1 MAKLL
6 IDFIEAVDKISHK
19 IIKGTNGYYLP
30 KITSDHLNF
39 EIQHRGITG
48 ETSPDSTLN
57 IAIKRSQSH
66 LLGEQDKEEG
76 FWAGVLEGDVALTAE
91 YLMLMHFLKRIDK
104 KKQEKAIRYITKK
117 QENDGGWSIYHDG
130 DSDVSISVKCYFA
143 LKLAG
148 HSEQEPVMQK
158 ARECILNLGG
168 IMKCN
173 TFTKIYL
180 AIFGQFDWRGIPA
193 LPVEIILLP
202 NFFYFNIYEM
212 SYWSRCI
219 VVPLSIIM
227 TYRSK
232 FQVGI
237 RAALDELY
245 VIPKERV
252 SYRLKRDQ
260 NKLTIKNYFI
270 NFDTILRR
278 YENQPISSLRKI
290 AIEKSEKWMLERFE
304 KSGGLGGIWP
314 SMVNSLMAMKCL
326 GYEDGNPAVEKA
338 IEDIEALAV
347 YDEDTMF
354 LQPCVSPVWDT
365 PWAIMALLKSG
376 LSNNH
381 PALVKAGEW
390 MLEKEVKSFGD
401 WSVKNPVKEP
411 SGWYFQHANEF
422 YPDNDDAAVVMMSL
436 QLLDLPDKDRKKQA
450 ILRGFKWLMGMQC
463 NDGGWGSFDKNNNK
477 KILNNIPFA
486 DWNALLDPSTSDL
499 AARVLDLMG
508 RLGYDLSFPPAE
520 KALSFLRKEQ
530 EKNGSWFGRWGTNY
544 VYGTWSVL
552 TGLHSIKEDMTKD
565 YIRKATSWLKDFQ
578 NEDGGWGETCKSY
591 WDTSLSATGK
601 STPSQT
607 SWAVLGLLCTEER
620 DSDSV
625 RNGIEYLIKTQ
636 KEDGTW
642 DEKEFTGTGFPKVF
656 YLRYHMYRS
665 YFPLLALS
673 KYRNLVE

>member
-6 IDFIEAVDKISHK
+6 IDFIETVDRISHK
-19 IIKGTNGYYLP
+19 LIKGKNGYYLP
-30 KITSDHLNF
+30 KITSDQLNF
-39 EIQHRGITG
+39 EIQYRGITG
-48 ETSPDSTLN
+48 EAAPDSKLN
-57 IAIKRSQSH
+57 IAIKKSQLH
-66 LLGEQDKEEG
+66 LLGEQDKKEW

-91 YLMLMHFLKRIDK
+91 YLILMHFLKRVNTE
-104 KKQEKAIRYITKK
+104 KQEKAIRYIIKK
-117 QENDGGWSIYHDG
+117 QRKDGGWSIYHDG
-130 DSDVSISVKCYFA
+130 DSDISISVKCYFA
-143 LKLAG
+143 LKLAD
-148 HSEQEPVMQK
+148 HSEEDPVMRK
-158 ARECILNLGG
+158 ARECILKLGG

-180 AIFGQFDWRGIPA
+180 AIFGQFDWKGIPA
-193 LPVEIILLP
+193 LPVEIVLLP

-219 VVPLSIIM
+219 VVPLGIIM
-227 TYRSK
+227 AKRHK
-232 FQVGI
+232 FQVGD
-237 RAALDELY
+237 RAVLDELY

-252 SYRLKRDQ
+252 GYRLERDQ
-260 NKLTIKNYFI
+260 GRLTVKNIFI

-278 YENQPISSLRKI
+278 YENQPIASLRKI
-290 AIEKSEKWMLERFE
+290 AIEKAEKWMLERLE
-304 KSGGLGGIWP
+304 KSGGLGAIWP

-347 YDEDTMF
+347 YEEDTMF

-376 LSNNH
+376 LPNNH

-401 WSVKNPVKEP
+401 WSMKNPVKEP

-422 YPDNDDAAVVMMSL
+422 YPDNDDASVVMMSL
-436 QLLDLPDKDRKKQA
+436 LLLDLPDKKRKRQA

-477 KILNNIPFA
+477 TILNNIPFA

-499 AARVLDLMG
+499 TARVLDLMG
-508 RLGYDLSFPPAE
+508 RLGYYSSFPPANRAIE
-520 KALSFLRKEQ
+520 FLKKEQ

-552 TGLHSIKEDMTKD
+552 TGLHSIKEDMTQD
-565 YIRKATSWLKDFQ
+565 YIKKAASWLKNFQ

-591 WDTSLSATGK
+591 WDTSHGAWK

-607 SWAVLGLLCTEER
+607 SWAILGLLCTEDI
-620 DSDSV
+620 DSS
-625 RNGIEYLIKTQ
+625 L
-636 KEDGTW
+636 
-642 DEKEFTGTGFPKVF
+642 
-656 YLRYHMYRS
+656 
-665 YFPLLALS
+665 
-673 KYRNLVE
+673 